1 MLAKRIIPCLDVTNG
16 RVVKGVNFVDLRDAG
31 DPVELATRY
40 NAEGADE
47 LVFLDIGATVE
58 GRQTL
63 IEVVEQTARNV
74 FIPLTVGG
82 GVRSVADARTIIRAG
97 ADKIS
102 VNSAAVNRPELLREL
117 SEEFGSQAV
126 VLAIDARSDGGDWK
140 VYTRGGRQAE
150 LLDVVQWAQYG
161 EQLGAGEILL
171 TSMDADGMK
180 NGFDLP
186 LTAAV
191 RQSVQLPVIASGGAG
206 TVQHFADVLSTADAA
221 LAASVFHFGTFSIE
235 EVKSCLRSVGMV
247 VRS

>member
-1 MLAKRIIPCLDVTNG
+1 
-16 RVVKGVNFVDLRDAG
+16 
-31 DPVELATRY
+31 
-40 NAEGADE
+40 
-47 LVFLDIGATVE
+47 
-58 GRQTL
+58 
-63 IEVVEQTARNV
+63 VVEQTARHV

-82 GVRSVADARTIIRAG
+82 GVRSVDDARAIIRAG

-126 VLAIDARSDGGDWK
+126 VLAIDARTDGRGWK

-150 LLDVVQWAQYG
+150 QLDAVQWAQYG

-180 NGFDLP
+180 HGFDLP

-235 EVKSCLRSVGMV
+235 EVKSCVRTAGIV